1 MYTRPFTD
9 ELREL
14 IDRYRERF
22 ADREDDGFGTMM
34 VPPHVTHDEL
44 VERIER
50 SLDEDEP
57 IDLLAEYYDEETRRA
72 VENGDILL

>member
-1 MYTRPFTD
+1 MYSGPFTE

-14 IDRYRERF
+14 INRYRERF
-22 ADREDDGFGTMM
+22 AGREDDGFGTMI
-34 VPPHVTHDEL
+34 VPSDMTHDEL

-50 SLDEDEP
+50 SLDEDRP

-72 VENGDILL
+72 VGNGDMLL